1 MINTK
6 QIFEIIRFTADNQ
19 QYYPASLGSPS
30 WMGEND
36 VAHTEMN
43 ILLGQSRYG
52 GAIVD
57 LPNGSEYPED
67 LCFAAQLDLTQ
78 FSPFDKS
85 GLLPKTGQLI
95 FFADIM
101 NDKGKV
107 IYTDTPNEKLVRVIK
122 EHEDNFFSGVLIQ
135 DIFADTETFDERFRE
150 PEDEYEQEEMN
161 ENGQVWDSFIGCNTS
176 KIFGIYTNCQSGQE
190 EVEYITFSDRTIL
203 LQIGE
208 NGFNDEGVF
217 TVLISKEDLKNLNFE
232 NCEFIWA
239 QS

>member
-1 MINTK
+1 
-6 QIFEIIRFTADNQ
+6 
-19 QYYPASLGSPS
+19 
-30 WMGEND
+30 
-36 VAHTEMN
+36 
-43 ILLGQSRYG
+43 
-52 GAIVD
+52 
-57 LPNGSEYPED
+57 
-67 LCFAAQLDLTQ
+67 
-78 FSPFDKS
+78 
-85 GLLPKTGQLI
+85 
-95 FFADIM
+95 

-107 IYTDTPNEKLVRVIK
+107 IYTNTPNDKLVRVIK

-190 EVEYITFSDRTIL
+190 EVEHITFSDRTIL

>member
-1 MINTK
+1 M
-6 QIFEIIRFTADNQ
+6 
-19 QYYPASLGSPS
+19 S
-30 WMGEND
+30 
-36 VAHTEMN
+36 
-43 ILLGQSRYG
+43 
-52 GAIVD
+52 
-57 LPNGSEYPED
+57 
-67 LCFAAQLDLTQ
+67 
-78 FSPFDKS
+78 
-85 GLLPKTGQLI
+85 
-95 FFADIM
+95 
-101 NDKGKV
+101 DKGKV

-135 DIFADTETFDERFRE
+135 HIFADTETFDERFRE

-190 EVEYITFSDRTIL
+190 EVEHITFSDRTIL